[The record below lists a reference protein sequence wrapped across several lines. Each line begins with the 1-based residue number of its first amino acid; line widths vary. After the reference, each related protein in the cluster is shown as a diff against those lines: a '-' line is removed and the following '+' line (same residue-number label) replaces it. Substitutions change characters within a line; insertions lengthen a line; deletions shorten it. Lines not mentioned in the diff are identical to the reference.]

1 MQAEE
6 MLEAANMPLLK
17 VNVPPE
23 VRRIAEEE
31 ADLTH
36 SPGSSTVVSYARLYL
51 VLHRNLWR
59 SLPLLSEWIWSSAAD
74 MHIC

>member
-1 MQAEE
+1 

-23 VRRIAEEE
+23 LRRIAEEE

-36 SPGSSTVVSYARLYL
+36 SPGSSTVVSTP
-51 VLHRNLWR
+51 LHSTFTPIGWN
-59 SLPLLSEWIWSSAAD
+59 
-74 MHIC
+74 